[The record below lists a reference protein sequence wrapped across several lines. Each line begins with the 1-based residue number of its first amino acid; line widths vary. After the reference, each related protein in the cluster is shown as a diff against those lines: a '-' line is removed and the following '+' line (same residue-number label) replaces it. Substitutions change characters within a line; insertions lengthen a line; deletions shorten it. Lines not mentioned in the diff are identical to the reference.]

1 MLERYAAI
9 ATLLLSVLAF
19 LPTNASGEPL
29 RIATNGDYPPFNY
42 LDEKGQLA
50 GFDVDIA
57 HALCAAMDAACA
69 LVRVNWEDSIPALL
83 SNRVDAV
90 VASMS
95 ITEDRKRLVAFT
107 NRYYRTPM
115 QFVARK
121 GFDRPLTVEGLKG
134 VRVAVSP
141 ATTAHAYVTERW
153 RGIVDMVLIPG
164 QDNVNAAL
172 LEGKADLILADHLVM
187 WSFVKGR
194 QDVALIGEPILV
206 DEGIGIALRPTDI
219 ELLRRFNQALVRI
232 RSDGTYDRINARY
245 FPFSI
250 Y

>member
-1 MLERYAAI
+1 
-9 ATLLLSVLAF
+9 
-19 LPTNASGEPL
+19 
-29 RIATNGDYPPFNY
+29 
-42 LDEKGQLA
+42 
-50 GFDVDIA
+50 
-57 HALCAAMDAACA
+57 MDAACA

-206 DEGIGIALRPTDI
+206 DEESASPCGRPTS
-219 ELLRRFNQALVRI
+219 NC
-232 RSDGTYDRINARY
+232 
-245 FPFSI
+245 
-250 Y
+250 